1 MQIIGCAHNL
11 ACAKIHPSP
20 CEQGAICRESGMPKT
35 MSRNIQRAAG
45 PRLAEVENSCNCT
58 ALRKASRRVSQL
70 YDEALAACGL
80 RVTQL
85 AILNQILRMG
95 MPAMGELAQALVMDR
110 GALAHNVKPL
120 ERDGLIETVTDPADR
135 RNRLIALTRAGRRKI
150 VESERSW
157 ARAQQRFEASF
168 GAKESAALRRA
179 LAFVASDGFLE
190 AFQRPIS
197 ALSPR
202 L

>member
-1 MQIIGCAHNL
+1 
-11 ACAKIHPSP
+11 
-20 CEQGAICRESGMPKT
+20 MPKT
-35 MSRNIQRAAG
+35 TERAVE
-45 PRLAEVENSCNCT
+45 PSLAKVANDCNCT

-85 AILNQILRMG
+85 AILNQIVRMG
-95 MPAMGELAQALVMDR
+95 TPAMGELARALVMDR

-120 ERDGLIETVTDPADR
+120 ERDGLVEMVTDPADR

-150 VESERSW
+150 TESERSW
-157 ARAQQRFEASF
+157 ARAQEHFETSF

-179 LAFVASDGFLE
+179 LAFIASDGFLE
-190 AFQRPIS
+190 GFHRPMAS
-197 ALSPR
+197 
-202 L
+202 